1 MCKYKCNVKWLF
13 LQFADLSDAAARNT
27 EAIHQ
32 AKQDAS
38 EYRRQVQNLT
48 CEVDALKGTVSMHLI
63 PIVDGVNAAPYPNL
77 FIYG

>member
-1 MCKYKCNVKWLF
+1 MAFF

-27 EAIHQ
+27 EAIRQ

-48 CEVDALKGTVSMHLI
+48 CEVDALKGTVSIHLI
-63 PIVDGVNAAPYPNL
+63 PIVGWCECCPLP
-77 FIYG
+77 